1 MKPKTAIFP
10 HNHMEKSEAI
20 NSSLSQVIHILY
32 EIVVLKKYTFNSF
45 LTRFIEI
52 IQEII
57 PADSCLIYFYDI
69 DTKNFILIG
78 SKSPHPKEIGNIV
91 MKEGEGI
98 TGWVAK
104 NKQTVA
110 IEKESYKD
118 VRFKPFKEL
127 PEDTYES
134 FLSVPIIDKE
144 EVVGVINLQNKLP
157 YKFSDEQVET
167 VESLV
172 KIVAS
177 AFANVVLEKRISHL
191 ENKLEERKVVE
202 KAKGVL
208 MKIKNMSEDEAFSF
222 IRTEAMKKRKTLKDI
237 AEAILLVWH

>member
-1 MKPKTAIFP
+1 
-10 HNHMEKSEAI
+10 MEKSGVI
-20 NSSLSQVIHILY
+20 NHSLSQVIQILY

-45 LTRFIEI
+45 LHRFIKI
-52 IQEII
+52 ILEII
-57 PADSCLIYFYDI
+57 PADSCLIYFYDL

-78 SKSPHPKEIGNIV
+78 SKEPHPQEIGNII
-91 MKEGEGI
+91 MREGEGI

-110 IEKESYKD
+110 IEEKSYED
-118 VRFKPFKEL
+118 PRFKPFKEL

-134 FLSVPIIDKE
+134 FLSVPIIDNTN
-144 EVVGVINLQNKLP
+144 VVGIINLQNKLP
-157 YKFSDEQVET
+157 YKFTKEQIET

-172 KIVAS
+172 KIIAS

-202 KAKGVL
+202 KAKGIL
-208 MKIKNMSEDEAFSF
+208 MKVKNLTEDEAFSF

-237 AEAILLVWH
+237 AEAIMLVWQ

>member
-1 MKPKTAIFP
+1 
-10 HNHMEKSEAI
+10 MEKNGAL
-20 NSSLSQVIHILY
+20 NHSLAQVIHILY
-32 EIVVLKKYTFNSF
+32 EIVVQKKYTFNSF
-45 LTRFIEI
+45 LQRFIEI

-57 PADSCLIYFYDI
+57 PADSCLIYFYDL

-78 SKSPHPKEIGNIV
+78 SKKPHPEQIGNIV

-110 IEKESYKD
+110 IEEKSYD
-118 VRFKPFKEL
+118 DPRFKPFKEL
-127 PEDTYES
+127 PEDTFES
-134 FLSVPIIDKE
+134 FLSVPIIDNNAN
-144 EVVGVINLQNKLP
+144 VVGVINLQNRLP
-157 YKFSDEQVET
+157 YKFTKQQIET

-172 KIVAS
+172 KIIAS

-202 KAKGVL
+202 KAKGIL
-208 MKIKNMSEDEAFSF
+208 MKIKNMNEDEAFSF
-222 IRTEAMKKRKTLKDI
+222 IRTEAMKKRKTLKEI
-237 AEAILLVWH
+237 AEAILLVWQ

>member
-1 MKPKTAIFP
+1 
-10 HNHMEKSEAI
+10 MEKNGALDH
-20 NSSLSQVIHILY
+20 SLAQVIHILY

-45 LTRFIEI
+45 LQRFIKI
-52 IQEII
+52 ILEII
-57 PADSCLIYFYDI
+57 PSDSCLIYFYDLE
-69 DTKNFILIG
+69 TKNFILIG
-78 SKSPHPKEIGNIV
+78 SKEPHPQEIGNIV

-118 VRFKPFKEL
+118 PRFKPFKEL

-134 FLSVPIIDKE
+134 FLSVPIIDNNAN
-144 EVVGVINLQNKLP
+144 VVGVINLQNRKP
-157 YKFSDEQVET
+157 YKFSKEQIET

-172 KIVAS
+172 KIIAS

-202 KAKGVL
+202 KAKGIL
-208 MKIKNMSEDEAFSF
+208 MKVKNMSEDEAFSF

-237 AEAILLVWH
+237 AEAVLLIWQ